1 MSKILSSF
9 RVNFQTTKQNR
20 RKTHRKNRVTRS
32 FILLKSLK
40 LYNLF
45 YNISP
50 EINMIIFRQINSFLP
65 EDADWIKLPLFPCL
79 ELVRIMLK
87 TYNLARK
94 YTTISSFKKY
104 NFQYLGPL
112 NFAGVSIFCKKSA
125 FFGKKYLY
133 SKEQC
138 ESCVR
143 DILILFCFC
152 KIKHHC

>member
-104 NFQYLGPL
+104 NFQYLGL
-112 NFAGVSIFCKKSA
+112 LILLMSA
-125 FFGKKYLY
+125 FFAKNQHFLAKVVPLLKGI
-133 SKEQC
+133 
-138 ESCVR
+138 VR
-143 DILILFCFC
+143 ELCQRYFNSVLFL
-152 KIKHHC
+152 

>member
-112 NFAGVSIFCKKSA
+112 NFAGVSIFCEKSA
-125 FFGKKYLY
+125 FFGKSSTFTQRNSARAVL
-133 SKEQC
+133 E
-138 ESCVR
+138 
-143 DILILFCFC
+143 IF
-152 KIKHHC
+152 